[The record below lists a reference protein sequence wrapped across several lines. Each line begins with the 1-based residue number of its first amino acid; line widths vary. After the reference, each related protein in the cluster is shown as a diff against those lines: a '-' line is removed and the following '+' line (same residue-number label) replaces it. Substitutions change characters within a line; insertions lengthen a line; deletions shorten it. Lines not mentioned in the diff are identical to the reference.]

1 MYVVIGSG
9 NLWES
14 ELEQNEKNEDVNK
27 KKQEQKK
34 KNKKRKDSISGV
46 KLANIWYKLNIFCFG
61 MIQSGNNI
69 NL

>member
-46 KLANIWYKLNIFCFG
+46 KLANI
-61 MIQSGNNI
+61 
-69 NL
+69 